1 MKLHFKQIIISDL
14 PKVLSLFKAAAEKI
28 AMKKVDHWQYW
39 KNPPQEKID
48 WVKDGIS
55 NHEFF
60 FILNSDNDLIGMVRI
75 LEEDLLYWGE
85 KDDHARYI
93 HSLVVTDQFEGRGL
107 GAQIIQMIEDNA
119 QKENCQFIRLDCD
132 AQNSGLCN
140 YYEKLGFLKVGQKE
154 MPLSLNN
161 LYQKNL

>member
-28 AMKKVDHWQYW
+28 AKKNVDHWQYW

-48 WVKDGIS
+48 WVKEGVS

-60 FILNSDNDLIGMVRI
+60 FILNSSNALIGMVRI

-85 KDDHARYI
+85 KDDNARYI
-93 HSLVVTDQFEGRGL
+93 HSLVVTNQFEGRGL
-107 GAQIIQMIEDNA
+107 GAQIIQMIENNTK
-119 QKENCQFIRLDCD
+119 KENCQFLRLDCD

-154 MPLSLNN
+154 MPLSVNS
-161 LYQKNL
+161 LYEKNL